1 MNSVLY
7 SINYYK
13 FNPINNN
20 KNDVK
25 INYKIIECILSK
37 I

>member
-7 SINYYK
+7 SFNYYK
-13 FNPINNN
+13 FNTINNN

-25 INYKIIECILSK
+25 INYKIIECILKK